1 MVSQR
6 NQLKELERYL
16 SRIGISVNIGKNKAR
31 GNQGIFIA
39 GKELRI
45 DVSNAVDENARLSI
59 LLHEF
64 AHYVHYCYD
73 HKLKSLKC
81 IFGELTENEEEELLR
96 VTVHK
101 IPKDSAKF
109 LYSKKNTIKNDIRIL
124 SNVIK
129 EHYPEF
135 VKSKPFKKIE
145 QNLSC
150 PVKYLLRY
158 DRIKYLNKIYSIE
171 DIEKDF
177 PKYSDYEFAYIKLKS
192 KQRFLSRINSKI
204 NKLNKYYNEPTEL
217 WARFCELFYTDR
229 NMLAKLAPGLLCKF
243 EQKIKNGDLKE
254 IGELN
259 KLLNL

>member
-109 LYSKKNTIKNDIRIL
+109 LYSKKMYWRFYSLIPRPVRVFKKNISGFRRRLSWFNRRGRDFYIAYQHQKVENKRIL
-124 SNVIK
+124 INSQ
-129 EHYPEF
+129 HGA
-135 VKSKPFKKIE
+135 
-145 QNLSC
+145 NLSGNMFYILKEVC
-150 PVKYLLRY
+150 TNPA
-158 DRIKYLNKIYSIE
+158 
-171 DIEKDF
+171 
-177 PKYSDYEFAYIKLKS
+177 YSDYDIGVTYGNEKNKKQFISMMEEYNFSHNKIIYLKNFTVI
-192 KQRFLSRINSKI
+192 QDF
-204 NKLNKYYNEPTEL
+204 
-217 WARFCELFYTDR
+217 
-229 NMLAKLAPGLLCKF
+229 
-243 EQKIKNGDLKE
+243 
-254 IGELN
+254 
-259 KLLNL
+259 